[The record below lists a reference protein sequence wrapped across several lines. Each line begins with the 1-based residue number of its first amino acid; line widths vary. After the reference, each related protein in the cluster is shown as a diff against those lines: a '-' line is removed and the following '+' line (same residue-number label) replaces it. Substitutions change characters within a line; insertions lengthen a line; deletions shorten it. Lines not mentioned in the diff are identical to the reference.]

1 MLWLLALALLGYI
14 KYLDLTRDVPPE
26 YLEQQ
31 SVVDSTRRPKELAVY
46 KSTKLDYSGLR
57 VGLDLRYELYKLR
70 NGNLCDV
77 WEIALRVLRERPDR
91 RVCVGRETI
100 LLAQL
105 NGHVAVLARRLRG
118 ASELRIPR
126 ELFVADPHVLAV
138 VLACFV
144 ERVTVHVG
152 EKKEKEREEEKEK
165 ENEND
170 GVSLGGNE
178 KEGLDHESG
187 CVFFDGRVFSGAR
200 NGAVRELLRDAGPSD
215 RFENVYAPG
224 KDRGIALRV
233 SALRARGAVST
244 AFTQGN
250 LVAAVASCIKHLP
263 PAQMLGANDRVAIV
277 QDTTSVESTVN
288 GLVKALAAFV
298 SQSELFLAQ
307 ATSDCWDWRPT
318 VLLMSAPKAR
328 ALLQEAAPALLA
340 QKLGALHRR
349 VSLSRL
355 RLANAGPRPHPLV
368 RLLYVHHSVD
378 TAQYFDTRA
387 ACLALGT
394 RVVQEWG
401 YFVAAG
407 PLVVSDVFDVRKS
420 PDLRVRGFGAVAQSD
435 ELKLVHYDGASPG
448 TLCARGYN
456 MGKAKQFLERVGENT
471 LAPDEEG
478 FYTLPVQARWGSD
491 GCLYIM
497 G

>member
-31 SVVDSTRRPKELAVY
+31 SVVDSTRRPKESAVY

-57 VGLDLRYELYKLR
+57 VGLDLRYESYKLR

-100 LLAQL
+100 SLAQL

-144 ERVTVHVG
+144 VRVTVHVG
-152 EKKEKEREEEKEK
+152 EKEEEEREEKEREE
-165 ENEND
+165 NE
-170 GVSLGGNE
+170 NE
-178 KEGLDHESG
+178 KEGSDQSG

-200 NGAVRELLRDAGPSD
+200 NGAVRELLRDARPSD
-215 RFENVYAPG
+215 RFENVYAPE

-233 SALRARGAVST
+233 SAPRARGAVST

-288 GLVKALAAFV
+288 GLVKALAALV

-318 VLLMSAPKAR
+318 VLSMSAPKAR
-328 ALLQEAAPALLA
+328 ALLQEAAPASLA

-355 RLANAGPRPHPLV
+355 RLAHAGPRPHPSV

-387 ACLALGT
+387 ACQALGT

-407 PLVVSDVFDVRKS
+407 PLVVSDVFDVRKR